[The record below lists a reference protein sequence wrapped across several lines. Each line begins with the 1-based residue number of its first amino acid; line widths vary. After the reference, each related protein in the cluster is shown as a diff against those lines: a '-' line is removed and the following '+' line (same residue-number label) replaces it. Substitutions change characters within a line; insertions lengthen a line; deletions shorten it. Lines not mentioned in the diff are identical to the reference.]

1 MRVNWAASAAAIA
14 IVAATSSNAH
24 AQEQA
29 PAAGAT
35 VDELLVTGGS
45 QVTLPPAYAGGQVAR
60 CARVGLFG
68 ALDYMDTLFRHH
80 QLHREADPQSAGA
93 QRARTGSLDAVS
105 PMPWYVKALSLS
117 QPLHFGDYGGL
128 PLKIVWGVLDVVTI
142 VVAGSGVW
150 LWVSRRRSQR
160 RALAPAPA
168 VAE

>member
-1 MRVNWAASAAAIA
+1 
-14 IVAATSSNAH
+14 
-24 AQEQA
+24 
-29 PAAGAT
+29 
-35 VDELLVTGGS
+35 
-45 QVTLPPAYAGGQVAR
+45 
-60 CARVGLFG
+60 
-68 ALDYMDTLFRHH
+68 
-80 QLHREADPQSAGA
+80 
-93 QRARTGSLDAVS
+93 
-105 PMPWYVKALSLS
+105 MPWYVKALSLS

>member
-1 MRVNWAASAAAIA
+1 MRVNWAASASAIA

-68 ALDYMDTLFRHH
+68 ALDYMDTPFAITSYTEKLIRN
-80 QLHREADPQSAGA
+80 QQ
-93 QRARTGSLDAVS
+93 ARS
-105 PMPWYVKALSLS
+105 
-117 QPLHFGDYGGL
+117 
-128 PLKIVWGVLDVVTI
+128 
-142 VVAGSGVW
+142 
-150 LWVSRRRSQR
+150 
-160 RALAPAPA
+160 APALGRSTRSARCPGM
-168 VAE
+168 